1 MMSLMS
7 KFLTSILI
15 STFIANAGDSLTKSD
30 LKEYMENH
38 VVKNPQV
45 DIEGVTIV
53 EETTHPDL
61 PGWKVYLTTV
71 EIDYMGKEMSVPETV
86 FFKDGLIT
94 GELINLDKGQDYRDI
109 IKPTVPESLY
119 DDAHLIYGNKNAAH
133 KILVFSDPRCPFCQ
147 DIIPKIM
154 KAAKTHPDKLALYYY
169 HLPLLRIHPVSDI
182 LTRVMHVAQSE
193 GKIDILEK
201 IYTMKIKA
209 KETNVAKVLAEVKK
223 QTGYS
228 ITAKQINTKEVKEA
242 VAADMRAAG
251 KMMVKGTPTVFLD
264 GKWDR
269 NRTKYKE
276 LIK

>member
-1 MMSLMS
+1 MSLMS

-15 STFIANAGDSLTKSD
+15 STLIANAGDSLTPDD
-30 LKEYMENH
+30 LKGYMENH

-61 PGWKVYLTTV
+61 PGWKIYLTTV

-94 GELINLDKGQDYRDI
+94 GELISLDKGLDYREL

-119 DDAHLIYGNKNAAH
+119 DNAHLIYGSKNAAH

-154 KAAKTHPDKLALYYY
+154 NAAKAHPDKLALYYY

-201 IYTMKIKA
+201 IYRMKIKA
-209 KETNVAKVLAEVKK
+209 KETNVPKVLAEVKK

-228 ITAKQINTKEVKEA
+228 VTAKQINTKEVKEA

-251 KMMVKGTPTVFLD
+251 RMMVKGTPTVFLD
-264 GKWDR
+264 GIWDR